1 MLGTGKIIG
10 VSVSNVEQANLAAET
25 GCDYIGVGPIY
36 ATGTK
41 PDHNPPLGTTGAR
54 ALLEHICTLPGPS
67 GNWGRDVPAVAIG
80 GINLNNIY
88 YVMHQ
93 SVSPAS
99 PARKHLAGVAVVSAI
114 MAASDACESS
124 KVLRKLV
131 DEVPPFAER
140 QHGQFITGVDFSE
153 NFISVLA
160 KVVTARPMVHHITN
174 NVVKNF
180 SANVTL
186 AIGASPIMSEEIS
199 EVGDLA
205 NHGGALV
212 LNMGTAGKDAQ
223 PLFLAAMR
231 AANARG
237 NPVVFD
243 PVGAG
248 ATPARLQFSHLIVSS
263 GFCDVIKGNESE
275 IRAVYGD
282 SSVQQRGVD
291 SAHNEAADPLDR
303 IRIAKALALRERNIV
318 VMTGVV
324 DIVTDG
330 VSIFKLSDGSHYQA
344 RVTGTGCSLGSIIA
358 ACMVVNKERK
368 LTAVVAAVCAY
379 NAAARVAA
387 ERKDTRGPGSWHVNF
402 MDTLFELRQTAN
414 PLLERTPEGKRWWE
428 LLYERADRILV

>member
-1 MLGTGKIIG
+1 MLGNDKIIG
-10 VSVSNVEQANLAAET
+10 LSVSNVEQANMAAET

-41 PDHNPPLGTTGAR
+41 LDHNPPLGTQGTR
-54 ALLEHICTLPGPS
+54 ALLEYICTLPGPS
-67 GNWGRDVPAVAIG
+67 GTWGRDVPTVAIG

-114 MAASDACESS
+114 MAADDACDRSEH
-124 KVLRKLV
+124 LRKLV

-140 QHGQFITGVDFSE
+140 QNGQFIAGVDFNE
-153 NFISVLA
+153 NLVAILA
-160 KVVTARPMVHHITN
+160 NVVRSCPVVHHITN

-205 NHGGALV
+205 SYGGSLV
-212 LNMGTAGKDAQ
+212 LNLGTAGKDAQ
-223 PLFLAAMR
+223 LLFLASMK

-248 ATPARLQFSHLIVSS
+248 ATPTRLQLSHQIVSS

-282 SSVQQRGVD
+282 TSVKQRGVD
-291 SAHNEAADPLDR
+291 SIHNKTADPLDR
-303 IRIAKALALRERNIV
+303 VRVAKALALRERNIV
-318 VMTGVV
+318 VMTGVI

-330 VSIFKLSDGSHYQA
+330 VSIFRLSDGTHYQA
-344 RVTGTGCSLGSIIA
+344 QVTGTGCSLGSVIA
-358 ACMVVNKERK
+358 ACMAVNKERK

-387 ERKDTRGPGSWHVNF
+387 DRKDTRGPGSWQVNF
-402 MDTLFELRQTAN
+402 MDTLFELQQIVM
-414 PLLERTPEGKRWWE
+414 PLSERPPREKIWWE
-428 LLYERADRILV
+428 KLYERAERILV